1 MLQKRKARIAKRR
14 ELDNLQSEVL
24 GLRTD
29 LDELYSRF
37 DRLTD
42 PIQLDACIFEMN
54 ALMSKYDYAVKC
66 LKAFDSVT

>member
-1 MLQKRKARIAKRR
+1 MLQKRKARLAKRR
-14 ELDNLQSEVL
+14 ELDSLQAEVL

-29 LDELYSRF
+29 LDGLYARF
-37 DRLTD
+37 DMLTD
-42 PIQLDACIFEMN
+42 PTQMDACIYEMN

>member
-1 MLQKRKARIAKRR
+1 MLQKRKARIAKRK
-14 ELDNLQSEVL
+14 ELENLQAEVL

-37 DRLTD
+37 DMLTD
-42 PIQLDACIFEMN
+42 STQLDACIYEMN

-66 LKAFDSVT
+66 LKAFDGVT

>member
-1 MLQKRKARIAKRR
+1 MLQKRKARQAKRK
-14 ELDNLQSEVL
+14 ELANLQAEVL

-29 LDELYSRF
+29 LDELYTRF
-37 DRLTD
+37 DMLTD
-42 PIQLDACIFEMN
+42 TTQLDACIFEMN

>member
-1 MLQKRKARIAKRR
+1 MLQKRKARIAKRK
-14 ELDNLQSEVL
+14 ELANLQAEVL

-37 DRLTD
+37 DMLTD
-42 PIQLDACIFEMN
+42 STQLDACIYEMN

-66 LKAFDSVT
+66 LKAFDGIT